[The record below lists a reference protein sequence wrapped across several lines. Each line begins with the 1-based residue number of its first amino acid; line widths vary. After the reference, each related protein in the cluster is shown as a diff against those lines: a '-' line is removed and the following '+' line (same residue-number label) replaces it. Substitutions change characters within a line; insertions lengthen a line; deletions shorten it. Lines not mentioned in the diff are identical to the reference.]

1 MDDERNQITSTPLIN
16 FNEELEK
23 LFVPA
28 YSAAHSATLD
38 FVFVF
43 LYKHTFLQQNY
54 FSLLLYWKRK
64 KKDWI
69 INESFFESIDTLT
82 EWSFEFSEQSF

>member
-54 FSLLLYWKRK
+54 FSLLLY
-64 KKDWI
+64 
-69 INESFFESIDTLT
+69 
-82 EWSFEFSEQSF
+82 